1 MTHEAVSEI
10 TTAVSTIGFGWK
22 HPAFTP
28 FKVYAGTAN
37 AGNVAGVEFRMDN
50 SIDGICQMT
59 VGNFTVNPTIQ
70 DATGQGMTD
79 RRAWNTLLDD
89 VSDVDVAYIVDFAAT
104 NPDTPEK
111 FFNTCREAAN
121 VNTPLTLIWHYTS
134 GDSDEADFIIGPF
147 GKPIN
152 VGKFVM
158 GAATL
163 KYAGRKAST
172 RA

>member
-1 MTHEAVSEI
+1 MTHEAVPETS
-10 TTAVSTIGFGWK
+10 TAVSGIGFGWK

-28 FKVYAGTAN
+28 AKVYAGTAN
-37 AGNVAGVEFRMDN
+37 TGSVAGVEFRMDN
-50 SIDGICQMT
+50 SIEGIAQMT
-59 VGNFTVNPTIQ
+59 VGKFTINPTIH
-70 DATGQGMTD
+70 DATGQGMAD

-89 VSDVDVAYIVDFAAT
+89 VSDVEVTYIVDFDAA

-111 FFNTCREAAN
+111 FFNRCREVAN
-121 VNTPLTLIWHYTS
+121 ANTPLTLIWHYTS

-147 GKPIN
+147 GKPID
-152 VGKFVM
+152 VGQMVM